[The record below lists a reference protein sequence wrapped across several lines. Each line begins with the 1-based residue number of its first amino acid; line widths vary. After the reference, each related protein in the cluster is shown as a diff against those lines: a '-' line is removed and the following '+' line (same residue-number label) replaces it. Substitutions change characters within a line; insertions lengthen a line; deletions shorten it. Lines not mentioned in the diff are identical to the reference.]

1 MASGAHRRG
10 DADVTRALQRALPPA
25 EALAWL
31 TAAAG
36 ARLVAAV
43 EPMPGGASLAM
54 HRVTVTF
61 ADGDRARL
69 VLRRYVRPEHVAQD
83 PVAAAHEAAVLELVE
98 PIATPTPGLIAVDAT
113 GEQAGTP
120 AVLMTE
126 LAGQPVWAASRRWIR
141 NSSRC
146 WSTCMPSTPTRR
158 AGCARSR
165 CTPSSRRG
173 CRHG

>member
-141 NSSRC
+141 QLVEVLVDVHAIDADAASGVRPFAVYAQQSYGL
-146 WSTCMPSTPTRR
+146 PT
-158 AGCARSR
+158 
-165 CTPSSRRG
+165 
-173 CRHG
+173 